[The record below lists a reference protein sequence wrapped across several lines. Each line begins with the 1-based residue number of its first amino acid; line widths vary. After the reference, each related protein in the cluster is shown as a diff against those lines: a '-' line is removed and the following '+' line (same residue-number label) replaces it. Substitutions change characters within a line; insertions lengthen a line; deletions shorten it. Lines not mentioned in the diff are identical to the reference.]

1 MTGHSRL
8 HNSLN
13 ACFGET
19 LSERARTFDCR
30 ARLTAL
36 CVAAALLGSGPS
48 AAETAEDVEQLV
60 DLAIRHEHAE
70 GVPRDLA
77 QAATLYCE
85 ASRRGSAR
93 GAYQLGWMRLY
104 GRGVERDDGK
114 AVFWLH
120 RAAERHHAHAPK
132 LLAKVKAEA
141 QVDDELCPA
150 APGEIGRLA
159 VPAYIRKIVDR
170 LAPEHQL
177 DPVLVVAIMAIES
190 GFQPKAHSHK
200 GARGLMQ
207 LIPET
212 AARFRV
218 ANVWDPEQ
226 NIRGGMQYLRFL
238 LQLFDGDVTLAA
250 AAYNAGEGAVM
261 RHAGVPPYPETKR
274 YVEALR
280 RYYGKP
286 THKVRIELASAE
298 GKAGR

>member
-1 MTGHSRL
+1 
-8 HNSLN
+8 
-13 ACFGET
+13 
-19 LSERARTFDCR
+19 LSGLARTFGR
-30 ARLTAL
+30 VARLTAL
-36 CVAAALLGSGPS
+36 CLGAALLGSGPS
-48 AAETAEDVEQLV
+48 AAESSGDVEQLV

-70 GVPRDLA
+70 GVPKDLA
-77 QAATLYCE
+77 RAATLYCE

-114 AVFWLH
+114 AVFWLQ
-120 RAAERHHAHAPK
+120 RAAERNHAHAPK
-132 LLAKVKAEA
+132 LLEKVKAEA
-141 QVDDELCPA
+141 QPDDQLCPA
-150 APGEIGRLA
+150 APSEIGKLA

-190 GFQPKAHSHK
+190 GFQPKALSHK
-200 GARGLMQ
+200 GAQGLMQ

-218 ANVWDPEQ
+218 ADVWDPEQ

-250 AAYNAGEGAVM
+250 AAYNAGERAVM
-261 RHAGVPPYPETKR
+261 RHAGVPPYPETQR

-280 RYYGKP
+280 RHYDKP
-286 THKVRIELASAE
+286 TLKVRVELASAE
-298 GKAGR
+298 GKPGR

>member
-1 MTGHSRL
+1 
-8 HNSLN
+8 
-13 ACFGET
+13 
-19 LSERARTFDCR
+19 
-30 ARLTAL
+30 
-36 CVAAALLGSGPS
+36 
-48 AAETAEDVEQLV
+48 
-60 DLAIRHEHAE
+60 
-70 GVPRDLA
+70 
-77 QAATLYCE
+77 
-85 ASRRGSAR
+85 
-93 GAYQLGWMRLY
+93 MRLY

-114 AVFWLH
+114 AVFWLR
-120 RAAERHHAHAPK
+120 RAAERNHAHAPK
-132 LLAKVKAEA
+132 LLEKVKAEA
-141 QVDDELCPA
+141 QPDEQLCPKPPA

-190 GFQPKAHSHK
+190 GFQPKALSHK
-200 GARGLMQ
+200 GAQGLMQ

-218 ANVWDPEQ
+218 ADVWDPEQ

-280 RYYGKP
+280 RYYDKP
-286 THKVRIELASAE
+286 THRVRIELASVDA
-298 GKAGR
+298 KAGR